1 MIGALINRIA
11 ATVPTGG
18 GPSFKSRLGVIGEEF
33 LTGEA
38 MAVCKVI
45 RIIPAEQGVLGPLHD
60 QTSNRN
66 WMHVPTETSDP
77 GKTDRGRHD
86 RAVQAHSTAGIGKP
100 AESNA
105 IDAEIEIGVLTR
117 HFDGIKQ
124 G

>member
-45 RIIPAEQGVLGPLHD
+45 RIIPAEQGVLGALHD
-60 QTSNRN
+60 QTSDRD
-66 WMHVPTETSDP
+66 WMHVPAETSDP
-77 GKTDRGRHD
+77 GKSDRRRHD
-86 RAVQAHSTAGIGKP
+86 RTVQAHSTAGIGKP

-105 IDAEIEIGVLTR
+105 IDAEIEIGVLAR